1 MTTGLSALWLDGSD
15 KVAEARGRAG
25 DDRAG
30 GCHAVTND
38 SAESPLSRRQALALM
53 VAAVAGGAG
62 AAQPGS
68 TTVLRAIPSSGETIP
83 AVGLGTY
90 RAFDVGASGPQR
102 EPLREVLRRF
112 VAAGG
117 RVVDSSPM
125 YGAAETVVGDLAAE
139 LGLGGSLFVA
149 TKVWTS
155 GREAGIEQMEQ
166 SMRRLRVTRLDL
178 MQIHNLLDW
187 RTHLKTL
194 RDWKEAG
201 RVRYIGITHYTASAY
216 GELERILRDER
227 LDFVQLNYS
236 LAEREAERRL
246 LPLTRE
252 RGIAVLVNRPYA
264 EGALFRPVRGR
275 PLPSWAADIGC
286 RSWGQFFLK
295 WILGHPAVTS
305 VIPATSQPDHLD
317 DNMQAG
323 VGLLPD
329 TGMRE
334 RMAAYI
340 QTL

>member
-1 MTTGLSALWLDGSD
+1 MRDDG
-15 KVAEARGRAG
+15 AG
-25 DDRAG
+25 
-30 GCHAVTND
+30 
-38 SAESPLSRRQALALM
+38 SPLSRRQALALM
-53 VAAVAGGAG
+53 AAVAGGVGAG
-62 AAQPGS
+62 RPGPA
-68 TTVLRAIPSSGETIP
+68 TVLRAIPSSGETIP

-139 LGLGGSLFVA
+139 LGLGSSLFLA

-155 GREAGIEQMEQ
+155 GREAGLAQMEQ
-166 SMRRLRVTRLDL
+166 SMRRLRMTRLDL
-178 MQIHNLLDW
+178 MQVHNLLDW

-194 RDWKEAG
+194 RGWKEAG
-201 RVRYIGITHYTASAY
+201 RIRYVGVTHYTASAH
-216 GELERILRDER
+216 GELERIMRDER

-236 LAEREAERRL
+236 LAERDAERRL
-246 LPLTRE
+246 LPLARE

-275 PLPSWAADIGC
+275 TLPPWVADIGC
-286 RSWGQFFLK
+286 GSWGQFFLK

-323 VGLLPD
+323 VGPLPD
-329 TGMRE
+329 AGMRQ
-334 RMAAYI
+334 RMAAYLD
-340 QTL
+340 TL

>member
-1 MTTGLSALWLDGSD
+1 MA
-15 KVAEARGRAG
+15 AA
-25 DDRAG
+25 AG
-30 GCHAVTND
+30 GV
-38 SAESPLSRRQALALM
+38 
-53 VAAVAGGAG
+53 GAG
-62 AAQPGS
+62 QPGS
-68 TTVLRAIPSSGETIP
+68 AIITRAIPSSGETIA

-90 RAFDVGASGPQR
+90 RAFDVGASRPQR
-102 EPLREVLRRF
+102 DPLREVLRRF
-112 VAAGG
+112 VALGG

-125 YGAAETVVGDLAAE
+125 YGAAETIVGDLAAE
-139 LGLGGSLFVA
+139 LGLGGSLFFA
-149 TKVWTS
+149 TKVWIT

-201 RVRYIGITHYTASAY
+201 RIRYLGITHYTASAY
-216 GELERILRDER
+216 GELERIMGDER

-246 LPLTRE
+246 LPLARE

-264 EGALFRPVRGR
+264 EGAMFRQVRGR
-275 PLPSWAADIGC
+275 PLPAWAADVGC

-305 VIPATSQPDHLD
+305 VIPATGQPDHLE
-317 DNMQAG
+317 DNMHAG
-323 VGLLPD
+323 VGPLPD
-329 TGMRE
+329 AGLRE
-334 RMAAYI
+334 RMAAYFK
-340 QTL
+340 TL

>member
-1 MTTGLSALWLDGSD
+1 VRDDG
-15 KVAEARGRAG
+15 AG
-25 DDRAG
+25 
-30 GCHAVTND
+30 
-38 SAESPLSRRQALALM
+38 SLLSRRQALALM
-53 VAAVAGGAG
+53 AAAVAGGVGAG
-62 AAQPGS
+62 QPGPA
-68 TTVLRAIPSSGETIP
+68 TVLRAIPSSGETIP

-90 RAFDVGASGPQR
+90 RAFDVGASGPRR
-102 EPLREVLRRF
+102 ELLREVMRRF

-155 GREAGIEQMEQ
+155 GREAGLEQMEQ
-166 SMRRLRVTRLDL
+166 SMRRLRVSRLDL
-178 MQIHNLLDW
+178 MQVHNLLDW

-194 RDWKEAG
+194 RAWKEAG
-201 RVRYIGITHYTASAY
+201 RIRYVGVTHYTASAY
-216 GELERILRDER
+216 GELERIMRDER
-227 LDFVQLNYS
+227 LDFVQVNYS
-236 LAEREAERRL
+236 LAERDAERRL
-246 LPLTRE
+246 LPLAQE
-252 RGIAVLVNRPYA
+252 RRIAVLVNRPYA

-275 PLPSWAADIGC
+275 PLPPWAGEIGC

-323 VGLLPD
+323 VGPLPD
-329 TGMRE
+329 AGMRQ
-334 RMAAYI
+334 RMAAY
-340 QTL
+340 LDAL